1 LPWED
6 EDPHYEN
13 ENCAERIMYR
23 LKDQL
28 FKRKTDICQSTK
40 NKGTEAISKLFTVP
54 RCYINASLFEIC

>member
-28 FKRKTDICQSTK
+28 FKRKTDIFQSTK
-40 NKGTEAISKLFTVP
+40 NKGAEAIYRAAMLH
-54 RCYINASLFEIC
+54 